1 MQYTFSEESRR
12 AFSGF
17 LITIS
22 DQSNHS
28 VSYILDKQYS
38 KVRKKYVNSTVL
50 REEHDFIGDIWN
62 FVVDVAF
69 DEDRNKFTYESIQ
82 LSGII

>member
-50 REEHDFIGDIWN
+50 REEHDFVGDSGILLLI
-62 FVVDVAF
+62 AF
-69 DEDRNKFTYESIQ
+69 DEDRNQHKSSSLRI
-82 LSGII
+82 L